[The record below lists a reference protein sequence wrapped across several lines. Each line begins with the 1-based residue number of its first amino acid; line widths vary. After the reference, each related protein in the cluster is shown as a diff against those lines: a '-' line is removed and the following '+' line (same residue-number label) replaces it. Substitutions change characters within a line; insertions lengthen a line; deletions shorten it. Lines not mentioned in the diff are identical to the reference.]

1 MLIATDLNK
10 RFGDRQVLRGVGVTV
25 EDGDFLAIMGE
36 SGSGK
41 STFLNILAGNLPA
54 DSGSILLDGRELF
67 GMPERGLAEMRR
79 TSLGFVY
86 QSLNLI
92 PALNGQ
98 DNILLP
104 LYLNHGDL
112 TRGRQWMEELADRM
126 HIRHL
131 LSALPRTMSGGEQQ
145 RVAIARAVIHH
156 PSVLM
161 LDEPTGSL
169 DSASAAE
176 VMELLVG
183 LNRRQGVSV
192 LVVTHSARVASYAS
206 RTVVLSD
213 GVLSP
218 VQTETAP

>member
-1 MLIATDLNK
+1 
-10 RFGDRQVLRGVGVTV
+10 
-25 EDGDFLAIMGE
+25 
-36 SGSGK
+36 
-41 STFLNILAGNLPA
+41 
-54 DSGSILLDGRELF
+54 
-67 GMPERGLAEMRR
+67 
-79 TSLGFVY
+79 
-86 QSLNLI
+86 
-92 PALNGQ
+92 
-98 DNILLP
+98 
-104 LYLNHGDL
+104 
-112 TRGRQWMEELADRM
+112 
-126 HIRHL
+126 
-131 LSALPRTMSGGEQQ
+131 MSGGEQQ